1 MILILGTKYCQYSE
15 NISQNRELSEYFLVI
30 YQIKRSYVDLITNL
44 KVWKRYLRD
53 VLVLLI
59 FMSIHGAA
67 IARRIISCDLLL
79 HFVLTSCR
87 DNL

>member
-1 MILILGTKYCQYSE
+1 MIWIQWTNIKILILGTKYCQYS
-15 NISQNRELSEYFLVI
+15 QNRELSEHFLVI

-59 FMSIHGAA
+59 FVPIHGAL
-67 IARRIISCDLLL
+67 IAFLIALQW
-79 HFVLTSCR
+79 
-87 DNL
+87 